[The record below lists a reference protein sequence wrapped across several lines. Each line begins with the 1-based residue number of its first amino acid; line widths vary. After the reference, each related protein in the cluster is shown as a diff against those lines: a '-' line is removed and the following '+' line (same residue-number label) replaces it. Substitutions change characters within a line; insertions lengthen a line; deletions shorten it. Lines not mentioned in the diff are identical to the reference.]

1 VTFVVQFLPLLVYS
15 IWMVRRLTKMTSAP
29 KPVRR
34 PTAGTTAAV
43 GLEDD
48 TAQWHAWTALDEHQ
62 LIRLLSDS
70 APRHRSAPNPTDNV
84 VPQAQREDTP

>member
-1 VTFVVQFLPLLVYS
+1 MSIAVHFLPLFVYS
-15 IWMVRRLTKMTSAP
+15 MWMVRRA
-29 KPVRR
+29 VRAR
-34 PTAGTTAAV
+34 PATTADQCAPRTAAAI
-43 GLEDD
+43 GLSDD
-48 TAQWHAWTALDEHQ
+48 PEQWHAWTALDEHQ